1 MDASGK
7 GQIKR
12 IQPAYV
18 STYDG
23 GIQFTPQDHQPP
35 EQRRRSNSA
44 RVEWAVGD
52 KRITEYDESQI
63 ANHNSPCRGGGLFLF
78 G

>member
-7 GQIKR
+7 GQIER

-23 GIQFTPQDHQPP
+23 GIQFTRKIISRPNNAGDPIPP
-35 EQRRRSNSA
+35 A
-44 RVEWAVGD
+44 
-52 KRITEYDESQI
+52 
-63 ANHNSPCRGGGLFLF
+63 
-78 G
+78 